1 MNRSESGPR
10 LSVETEDLTLS
21 VDGVD
26 AAVHGTDRRLF
37 VEVERVG
44 DALRLARRLPDESV
58 SNRAVAG
65 LVRAGLTAEIRVRG
79 RTVAVAGADAR
90 PGPLAHRLGVA
101 PAEIRLAGAVGAGYA
116 GLSAA
121 TRRARRLFA

>member
-1 MNRSESGPR
+1 MSGSESGRR

-26 AAVHGTDRRLF
+26 AAVHATGRRLF
-37 VEVERVG
+37 VEVDSVG
-44 DALRLARRLPDESV
+44 DALRIARRLPDESV
-58 SNRAVAG
+58 SDLAVAE
-65 LVRAGLTAEIRVRG
+65 LVRGGLTAEVRVRG

-90 PGPLAHRLGVA
+90 PGPLSHRLGVA
-101 PAEIRLAGAVGAGYA
+101 PAELRIAGVVGAGYG

-121 TRRARRLFA
+121 VRRARRLFA